1 MDINVILFGATGMIG
16 QGVLIECLAHPAVKS
31 VLVIVRRSCGVR
43 HEKLQEIMHNDF
55 LDYTAIEDR
64 LAGYNACFFCL
75 GISSMGMTEEAYHR
89 ITHDYAV
96 QAASVLAAHNPA
108 MIFCYIS
115 GAGADATE
123 QSRTMWARVKGKAEN
138 ALKAFPF
145 KNVYLMR
152 PAFVHPEKGVTPSY
166 KLYKVLGPLFPL
178 LRFLFPAYVTT
189 TAEVGQALIN
199 AVLYGSEKQT
209 LENRDMVELARRTW
223 S

>member
-16 QGVLIECLAHPAVKS
+16 QGVLIECLDHPAVKS
-31 VLVIVRRSCGVR
+31 LLVVGRRSCGVQ
-43 HEKLQEIMHNDF
+43 HDTLQEIIHTDF
-55 LDYTAIEDR
+55 MDYTAIEDQ
-64 LAGYNACFFCL
+64 LTGYNACFFCL
-75 GISSMGMTEEAYHR
+75 GISSTGMTEEAYHR

-96 QAASVLAAHNPA
+96 QAAAVLAAHNPT
-108 MIFCYIS
+108 MTFCYIS

-123 QSRTMWARVKGKAEN
+123 KSRTMWARVKGKAEN

-152 PAFVHPEKGVTPSY
+152 PAFVHPVKGVTPSY
-166 KLYKVLGPLFPL
+166 TFYKVVGPLFPV

-199 AVLYGSEKQT
+199 VVLYGSDKQT
-209 LENRDMVELARRTW
+209 LENRDMIQQAQRTA